1 MRRKAA
7 IVVALVGL
15 VLAAAI
21 GAAGSPAAS
30 DRATATNLT
39 IWVGWSA
46 RELNEFKKVVAEYDA
61 KNADVT
67 VKVVGSINDD
77 KITAALRSGNV
88 PDVVSSFTSQNVGVY
103 CPSGGWIDLAP
114 LPEARQDQHEHLPG
128 DDAVLHAVRRQA
140 VRPAAPRGRLR
151 LLLQQG
157 ALQEGRPHAAAADAR
172 GAHAPTRRSS
182 RRGRPTGRSTSS
194 ATTRSSASTRTRSAP
209 TSRSSAAKYFDAAGR
224 SSLSKD
230 PAWQQLLRWQ
240 KSLVD
245 YYGHD
250 KLVKWQTGAGDEW
263 SAPHAFGR
271 GKLAMMIDGE
281 WRVAFL
287 AADHKGLSYGTA
299 PMPVGSQEPLRLRL
313 HQRHDHR
320 HPEGRQEPRRRV
332 ESRQVPDDEHPRAG
346 DVLERDPQRALDRRR
361 GEVAG
366 AQARPELRDVHEDLR
381 PPALG
386 DDPRDAARL
395 GAPRDLHELPRE
407 VAGREGEGPARR
419 PRRGRQA
426 DRRQAQ
432 AVRRR
437 GALDSGGGRDRG
449 GARRGRGRPPTSQ
462 ARRRLAPSPDG
473 ARLPLALARRL
484 LASSS
489 ATRS

>member
-21 GAAGSPAAS
+21 GATGTSAAPE
-30 DRATATNLT
+30 RATATNLT

-46 RELNEFKKVVAEYDA
+46 RELSEFKKVVAEYDA
-61 KNADVT
+61 KNADVS

-114 LPEARQDQHEHLPG
+114 YLKRDKIN
-128 DDAVLHAVRRQA
+128 
-140 VRPAAPRGRLR
+140 
-151 LLLQQG
+151 
-157 ALQEGRPHAAAADAR
+157 
-172 GAHAPTRRSS
+172 
-182 RRGRPTGRSTSS
+182 TSIFP
-194 ATTRSSASTRTRSAP
+194 ATTRYYTQYGGKRCALPLLADAYGFYYNKQLFKKAGLTRPPRTLEELTTYAKKLTTRKADGSLDVVGYDPFIGFYQNSIGAYQP
-209 TSRSSAAKYFDAAGR
+209 LVGAKYFDPAGK

-230 PAWQQLLRWQ
+230 PAWQRLLRWQ
-240 KSLVD
+240 KNLVD

-299 PMPVGSQEPLRLRL
+299 PMPVGKQEPLRLRL

-320 HPEGRQEPRRRV
+320 HPEGRQEHRRGV
-332 ESRQVPDDEHPRAG
+332 EPRQVPDDQHARARH
-346 DVLERDPQRALDRRR
+346 VLERDPQRPVDGCC
-361 GEVAG
+361 GEVEG

-381 PPALG
+381 ASALG
-386 DDPRDAARL
+386 DDPGDPARL
-395 GAPRDLHELPRE
+395 GSPRDVHELPRE
-407 VAGREGEGPARR
+407 VAVRARSRTCAPAS
-419 PRRGRQA
+419 PR
-426 DRRQAQ
+426 
-432 AVRRR
+432 
-437 GALDSGGGRDRG
+437 S
-449 GARRGRGRPPTSQ
+449 TS
-462 ARRRLAPSPDG
+462 RSTPS
-473 ARLPLALARRL
+473 
-484 LASSS
+484 
-489 ATRS
+489 